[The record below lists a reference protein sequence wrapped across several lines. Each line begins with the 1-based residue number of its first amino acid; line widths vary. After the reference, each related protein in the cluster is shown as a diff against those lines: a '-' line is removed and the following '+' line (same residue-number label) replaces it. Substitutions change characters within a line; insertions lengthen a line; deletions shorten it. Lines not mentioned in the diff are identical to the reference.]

1 VLSEERMMDGFLTFL
16 KNHKF
21 SVILVLIGLVLSI
34 LFFTIGFWRTILL
47 FVILAICFL
56 IGYLL
61 DQSGPEGLKE
71 FFSKLFGKK

>member
-1 VLSEERMMDGFLTFL
+1 MNTILGFI

-21 SVILVLIGLVLSI
+21 TVLLVLIGLVLSI

-47 FVILAICFL
+47 FLILALCFL

-61 DQSGPEGLKE
+61 DQGGPEGIRE
-71 FFSKLFGKK
+71 FFRKLFARDK

>member
-1 VLSEERMMDGFLTFL
+1 MNMNSFLEFV

-21 SVILVLIGLVLSI
+21 TVLLVLIGLVLSI

-47 FVILAICFL
+47 FVILALCFL

-61 DQSGPEGLKE
+61 DQSGPEGIKN
-71 FFSKLFGKK
+71 FFTKLFTREK

>member
-1 VLSEERMMDGFLTFL
+1 MNAFLEFVKT
-16 KNHKF
+16 HKF
-21 SVILVLIGLVLSI
+21 TVLLVLVGLVLSI

-47 FVILAICFL
+47 FVILALCFL

-61 DQSGPEGLKE
+61 DQGGPEGIKE